1 MRTTTLLTGLL
12 LVLASY
18 TTSAQQTGKGTVSR
32 LNGAWES
39 DDKKGFTIIHDG
51 YFNSVGPDSSGNWTN
66 MHAGTLTVNADNT
79 ITFKVLYS
87 SYPSHVG
94 SLNTAEYSLTG
105 EKLMLH
111 HFKKLIDAEG
121 KDITDQMPKDDRDTM
136 TRLK

>member
-1 MRTTTLLTGLL
+1 MRTTTFLAGILLIF
-12 LVLASY
+12 ASY
-18 TTSAQQTGKGTVSR
+18 TTYAQQAAKGTASR

-39 DDKKGFTIIHDG
+39 DDKKAFTVIHDG
-51 YFNSVGPDSSGNWTN
+51 YFNSVGQDSSGNWAS

-79 ITFKVLYS
+79 VTFKVLYS

-121 KDITDQMPKDDRDTM
+121 KDITEQMPKDDRETM